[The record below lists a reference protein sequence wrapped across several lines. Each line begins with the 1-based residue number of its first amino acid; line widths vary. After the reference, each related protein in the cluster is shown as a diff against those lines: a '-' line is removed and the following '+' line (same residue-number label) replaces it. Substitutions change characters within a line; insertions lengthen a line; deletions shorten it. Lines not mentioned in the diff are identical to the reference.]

1 MSNQKSKIIALAEDD
16 EEDVDFF
23 KDALSEIDVDAHL
36 TVVKNGMLLI
46 NHLENTHELPDIIFM
61 DLNMPYKNG
70 IQCLEEIKTADKWKG
85 IKTIILSTSSNKDQI
100 KELYDMGADFYLTK
114 PASFTELK
122 KQLFECIQQFD

>member
-23 KDALSEIDVDAHL
+23 KEALSEIDGHAHL
-36 TVVKNGMLLI
+36 TVVKNGILLI
-46 NHLENTHELPDIIFM
+46 KYLEDTQKLPDIIFM

-70 IQCLEEIKTADKWKG
+70 IQCLEEIKKVDKWKT

-100 KELYDMGADFYLTK
+100 NKLYELGADLCLTK
-114 PASFTELK
+114 PTSFNELK
-122 KQLFECIQQFD
+122 RQLSECVQ

>member
-1 MSNQKSKIIALAEDD
+1 MSIQKSKIIALAEDD

-23 KDALSEIDVDAHL
+23 KDTLSEIEVDAHL

-46 NHLENTHELPDIIFM
+46 KYLENTQQLPDIIFM

-70 IQCLEEIKTADKWKG
+70 VQCLEEIKRADKWKT

-100 KELYDMGADFYLTK
+100 KKLYDLGADLYITK
-114 PASFTELK
+114 PASFIELK
-122 KQLFECIQQFD
+122 KKLFECIN